1 MIPCKLDRNKKTLQK
16 LFSEDANV
24 YDDKRFGSVSG
35 KLYNEAHYTALSKM
49 LYSGFMTK
57 DSFPKNIRVLD
68 VAMGTGR
75 SSVRLSTEGVDIVGI
90 DITIEMMKIAKNKT
104 VAGTSLHLVQGDAFQ
119 LPFQDDSFDAV
130 ICCRMLQMIPLQ
142 DYGSFG
148 TEVSRVLRPNGTL
161 IAELWNKSYQTIRCL
176 GRKKPNTW
184 GLSDTFIT
192 PSQSR
197 NLFGEKYQDC
207 EIAGLGFPL
216 IFPLLGRISETFSL
230 SLYSKLTSS
239 PLTKT
244 WGETFLAQ
252 YRHKK

>member
-1 MIPCKLDRNKKTLQK
+1 MIPSKLDRNIKTLQK
-16 LFSEDANV
+16 LFAEDANV

-35 KLYNEAHYTALSKM
+35 RLYNEAHYAALSKM
-49 LYSGFMTK
+49 LYSGAK
-57 DSFPKNIRVLD
+57 LEDSFPKNIRVLD

-75 SSVRLSTEGVDIVGI
+75 SSVRLSTEGVDIIGI
-90 DITIEMMKIAKNKT
+90 DVTIEMMKIAKSKT
-104 VAGTSLHLVQGDAFQ
+104 VPGTNLHLIQGNAFQ
-119 LPFQDDSFDAV
+119 LPFQRDSFDAV
-130 ICCRMLQMIPLQ
+130 ICCRMLQMIPLKN
-142 DYGSFG
+142 YGNFG

-161 IAELWNKSYQTIRCL
+161 IVELWNKSYQTIRCL

-192 PSQSR
+192 PSKSQY
-197 NLFGEKYQDC
+197 LFGEKYQDC

-230 SLYSKLTSS
+230 NLYSKLTTN
-239 PLTKT
+239 PLTKS
-244 WGETFLAQ
+244 WGETFFAK